1 MNSTDLHRITRLEV
15 IDETGRVYTNW
26 HPDNRITLSFQ
37 DGNRTLK
44 VFVGK
49 DSQATRSTME
59 AEGDANP

>member
-1 MNSTDLHRITRLEV
+1 MTFDSYHRITRLEV

-26 HPDNRITLSFQ
+26 HPDNNITLSFQ

-49 DSQATRSTME
+49 QSKAT
-59 AEGDANP
+59 NPHATNHPNP

>member
-1 MNSTDLHRITRLEV
+1 MSYTEGHRITRLEV

-44 VFVGK
+44 VFIGK
-49 DSQATRSTME
+49 DSKATGE
-59 AEGDANP
+59 LDANP

>member
-1 MNSTDLHRITRLEV
+1 MDSNHRITRLEV

-26 HPDNRITLSFQ
+26 HPDNSITLSFQ

-49 DSQATRSTME
+49 QSKAT
-59 AEGDANP
+59 NPQ

>member
-1 MNSTDLHRITRLEV
+1 MDSNHRITRLEV

-26 HPDNRITLSFQ
+26 HPDNLITLSFQ

-49 DSQATRSTME
+49 QSKAT
-59 AEGDANP
+59 NPNADHHPNP